1 MNIPTQDQA
10 NVVTEVVSTFGW
22 FTNSWPARPGEHY
35 PVSATLAGYPWSG
48 RRPEGATLH
57 PGADGLKPLLDMVPS
72 AVIVID
78 KALRVVL
85 VNERAVALFGY
96 TSKELGGMSFAQLF
110 PRMADNDAKDRSGPF
125 APGAPCDGLADSGEL
140 RTAIARCKDGGERAV
155 SMKCTRYAPDDAS
168 LWIVMMMVDPC
179 EQEKARH
186 ADLQR
191 AHLASLSEL
200 GEMAAVLAY
209 EVNQPLTAILSNA
222 QSAQRFL
229 ESTPSDLSDL
239 REALADIVADGWR
252 ATEIVRKLRHFVKR
266 GTPETLPLDLGNLV
280 RGVMHLLRRDA
291 VMRGV
296 RVTLDVAR
304 NVPTVRGDNIQL
316 QQVMINLLLNAF
328 DAIEGCRAEDRL
340 VSVKISAAPQ
350 GEGVKITVSDRGPGL
365 IADQISEV
373 FKPFTTSKPQGLGLG
388 LPISRS
394 IVSMHHGRLWA
405 ESNSDRGATFHVLLP
420 SASAAEGSGHAPDP
434 VSGPASVVFVVD
446 DDEHVRIALGRL
458 IRSAGYR
465 VETFDSAE
473 AFIARA
479 DLEGHPACLLL
490 DLQLPGLSG
499 LALQRQLHEWLPI
512 IFMSG
517 HSDLNSAVDAMKAG
531 ATDFLPKPVSESV
544 LLDVLEQAL
553 ERARQMFESR
563 AKRADIQN
571 RLDHLTPRE
580 REVMTLVVAG
590 YLNKQVASELGAA
603 EKTIKIH
610 RARVM
615 EKMKAGSLAELVRL
629 AEKADFAPTKGAGQ

>member
-1 MNIPTQDQA
+1 M
-10 NVVTEVVSTFGW
+10 
-22 FTNSWPARPGEHY
+22 
-35 PVSATLAGYPWSG
+35 
-48 RRPEGATLH
+48 
-57 PGADGLKPLLDMVPS
+57 
-72 AVIVID
+72 
-78 KALRVVL
+78 
-85 VNERAVALFGY
+85 
-96 TSKELGGMSFAQLF
+96 
-110 PRMADNDAKDRSGPF
+110 
-125 APGAPCDGLADSGEL
+125 
-140 RTAIARCKDGGERAV
+140 
-155 SMKCTRYAPDDAS
+155 
-168 LWIVMMMVDPC
+168 
-179 EQEKARH
+179 
-186 ADLQR
+186 
-191 AHLASLSEL
+191 
-200 GEMAAVLAY
+200 
-209 EVNQPLTAILSNA
+209 
-222 QSAQRFL
+222 
-229 ESTPSDLSDL
+229 
-239 REALADIVADGWR
+239 
-252 ATEIVRKLRHFVKR
+252 
-266 GTPETLPLDLGNLV
+266 
-280 RGVMHLLRRDA
+280 
-291 VMRGV
+291 
-296 RVTLDVAR
+296 
-304 NVPTVRGDNIQL
+304 
-316 QQVMINLLLNAF
+316 
-328 DAIEGCRAEDRL
+328 
-340 VSVKISAAPQ
+340 
-350 GEGVKITVSDRGPGL
+350 
-365 IADQISEV
+365 
-373 FKPFTTSKPQGLGLG
+373 
-388 LPISRS
+388 
-394 IVSMHHGRLWA
+394 
-405 ESNSDRGATFHVLLP
+405 
-420 SASAAEGSGHAPDP
+420 
-434 VSGPASVVFVVD
+434 SGPASVVFVVD